1 MEQLISI
8 LETRREHNSLGELSF
23 IERFITPL
31 NPTPML
37 NPEGQTI
44 AYVVDVK
51 RNGVLWSAHVDTMHR
66 DKGTSEGVLTQEVWV
81 SDDGMAFVTDKAD
94 CLGADDGA
102 GMWLMFNMIARGVAG
117 TYIFHRGE
125 EIGCWGSGEMATTH
139 RAWLAEFT
147 HAIAFDRRGTT
158 SIITHQRGERACSD
172 ALGSQLA
179 ELFGLGYVLDPTGV
193 YTDTA
198 EYMDIIPECLNVSIG
213 YDSEHSHFES
223 LDTNHCLALRDA
235 ICALDWDNITLVAER
250 DPTKREYRQ
259 PTSYPSYGGFN
270 SWQTNR
276 GHMPSKIDRYE
287 IPSAERLQ
295 TSSTRSIAE
304 WVAEADPEDVAMLLQ
319 DLADQIE
326 EASYALSDAYTDYDY
341 GNDNLKVGMM

>member
-8 LETRREHNSLGELSF
+8 LETRRQHDSDGEASF

-37 NPEGQTI
+37 GAKGQVI

-102 GMWLMFNMIARGVAG
+102 GMWLMFNMIERGVAG

-125 EIGCWGSGEMATTH
+125 EIGCWGSGEMATHH

-172 ALGSQLA
+172 ALGNQLA
-179 ELFGLGYVLDPTGV
+179 DLFGLGYVLDPTGV

-198 EYMDIIPECLNVSIG
+198 EYMDIIPECVNVSIG
-213 YDSEHSHFES
+213 YDSEHSHHES

-235 ICALDWDNITLVAER
+235 ICALDWDSITLVAER
-250 DPTKREYRQ
+250 DPTKREYRTY
-259 PTSYPSYGGFN
+259 PNYPSYGGFN
-270 SWQTNR
+270 SWQTAR

-319 DLADQIE
+319 DLADQLE
-326 EASYALSDAYTDYDY
+326 EATYALSDAYDDYDY